1 MELQVLET
9 GTPGGPGVAELDQAA
24 ATFIA
29 ARPRLFGIAFRILG
43 TASEAEDVMQEVWLR
58 WHGADR
64 AVVVN
69 SSAFL
74 ATTTTRLAINVAQ
87 SARRR
92 RETYV
97 DHWLPEPAD
106 ANDDPCTKAEQAEAV
121 ELAVQL
127 LLANLTPN
135 ERAAFVLR
143 EVFDYP
149 YQQISEILQLR
160 MDNTRQ
166 IVSRTRSRLSA
177 ERRAPV
183 DAADQRRFLRAFLAA
198 AQAGNLGDLEELLA
212 QDAAA

>member
-1 MELQVLET
+1 M
-9 GTPGGPGVAELDQAA
+9 
-24 ATFIA
+24 
-29 ARPRLFGIAFRILG
+29 R
-43 TASEAEDVMQEVWLR
+43 
-58 WHGADR
+58 ADR

-97 DHWLPEPAD
+97 DRWLPEPVD
-106 ANDDPCTKAEQAEAV
+106 TNDDPCTKAEQAEAV

-166 IVSRTRSRLSA
+166 IVSRARSRMSA
-177 ERRAPV
+177 ERRRAV
-183 DAADQRRFLRAFLAA
+183 NAAEQRRFLQRLPGSGPGR
-198 AQAGNLGDLEELLA
+198 QPR
-212 QDAAA
+212 